1 MKHDLYKGTSLEVMK
16 TTTETDQWGRWTC
29 HRQRN
34 GICRRVLATPS
45 QAWTDR
51 EAALNQA
58 NRELPENRRRRAL
71 KQSVVAKLQAAGW
84 ADDEIRIVHPSLT
97 EVLPEEPAMEPAP

>member
-1 MKHDLYKGTSLEVMK
+1 MDDPYKGTPLEVEE
-16 TTTETDQWGRWTC
+16 TIAETDQWGTWTC

-34 GICRRVLATPS
+34 GICRRVLEAPS
-45 QAWTDR
+45 PAWMDR

-58 NRELPENRRRRAL
+58 NRDLPENRRRRHL
-71 KQSVVAKLQAAGW
+71 KESVVTRLRAAGW
-84 ADDEIRIVHPSLT
+84 TDDEIRVVHPSLS